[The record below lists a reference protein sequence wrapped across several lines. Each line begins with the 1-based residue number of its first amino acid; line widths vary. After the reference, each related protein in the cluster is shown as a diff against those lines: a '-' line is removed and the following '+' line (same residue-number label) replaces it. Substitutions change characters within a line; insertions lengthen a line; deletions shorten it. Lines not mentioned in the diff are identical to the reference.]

1 MKKCEW
7 IVDRT
12 TGDHILISNGQE
24 CGRIT
29 AGEETRRDLEKNPGL
44 STFTFEDLKREL
56 EKECKC

>member
-7 IVDRT
+7 IVEET

-24 CGRIT
+24 CGRLP
-29 AGEETRRDLEKNPGL
+29 AGEETKSDLEENPEL
-44 STFTFEDLKREL
+44 SMFAFEDLKREL